1 MPLNVGTGTSPSL
14 QQQIPETT
22 TSPRRRYSIGS
33 STLSTLKPG
42 VASSSSTYQ
51 AAPPQFLP
59 LLSPRQELTSQS
71 HSFSTE
77 QSRAISQSHKGVS
90 PGRRRHDSKSP
101 ERTRGIGGRWQGDGR
116 KSYQQQ
122 PTGSKHSTLAMQGK
136 KNELGQSIANQ
147 RPSLK
152 YGRSNTSIQSN
163 SLPSTP
169 NHNPSNALSRSP
181 SPPCTLDSPRSAA
194 SEPVTVLPFT
204 KSQYGGCIYETAL
217 VNARRRMPYSLG
229 IEKLEKEKPRQ
240 EKLSPEQDE
249 KLTKDMLR
257 VYEGLKPNKES
268 NERRRKFLEK
278 LARLLNDEWPGHD
291 IQVHAFGSTEN
302 HLCMSDSDGIQHIP
316 TYLVEDELLMLYSG
330 RVHNNKVEGSGAR
343 L

>member
-1 MPLNVGTGTSPSL
+1 MPLNVETGTSPSL
-14 QQQIPETT
+14 HQQQTHSQIPEP
-22 TSPRRRYSIGS
+22 TSPRRRYSVGSATS
-33 STLSTLKPG
+33 STFRPG
-42 VASSSSTYQ
+42 ASSSSTYQ
-51 AAPPQFLP
+51 AAPPNFLP
-59 LLSPRQELTSQS
+59 LLSPRQEFTSQS

-77 QSRAISQSHKGVS
+77 QSRPISQSRKGVS

-101 ERTRGIGGRWQGDGR
+101 ERVRVIGGRWQGDGR
-116 KSYQQQ
+116 KGYQQQ
-122 PTGSKHSTLAMQGK
+122 PAGSKHSTLAMQGR

-181 SPPCTLDSPRSAA
+181 SPPCLLDSPRSAA

-240 EKLSPEQDE
+240 ERLSPEQDE
-249 KLTKDMLR
+249 KLTKDMLHM
-257 VYEGLKPNKES
+257 YEGLKPNKES
-268 NERRRKFLEK
+268 NERRRNFLEK
-278 LARLLNDEWPGHD
+278 LSRLLNDEWPGHD

-302 HLCMSDSDGIQHIP
+302 HLCMSDSDGIQHI
-316 TYLVEDELLMLYSG
+316 LY
-330 RVHNNKVEGSGAR
+330 
-343 L
+343 